1 MDTVIVSVGAE
12 LLSGQCIDTNAAWLS
27 AELGRFGVRVVQH
40 ITVGDDASDLA
51 RSLRDAWDRSDL
63 VLITGGLGPTVDD
76 VTREAMAAA
85 TNRPLAEHPEALAQ
99 ITAMF
104 QRWKRPVTDAD
115 RTQAQIPRGCEP
127 IPNLRGTAPGIRL
140 CDEGKELI
148 ALPGVPSEM
157 KEMFHTMVRPIVQS
171 KMGEA
176 CTRSAR
182 LLCSG
187 MSEAKIGELL
197 EDLMGRNRNPLIGTT
212 ASEGVI
218 TVRIQAWGANPA
230 EAERLLDADVSEVRR
245 RLGRSVFGQEDD
257 TLAVALGRRLI
268 QLGKTLATAES
279 CTGGLLA
286 KQLTDVPGSS
296 AYFLRGYVTYSN
308 EAKTALLDV
317 PAALIEAKGAV
328 SEAVARA
335 MAGGCRTAAGTD
347 LALSITGIAGP
358 TGGTPPDKPIGLV
371 YVGLADSE
379 RVETKRL
386 LLGDYLT
393 RSEIRERA
401 CKAALNLVRLR
412 LLGAAS

>member
-12 LLSGQCIDTNAAWLS
+12 LLSGQCVDTNAAWLS

-40 ITVGDDASDLA
+40 ITVGDDASDLEQ
-51 RSLRDAWDRSDL
+51 SLRDAWDRSDL
-63 VLITGGLGPTVDD
+63 VLVTGGLGPTADD
-76 VTREAMAAA
+76 VTREAIAAA
-85 TNRPLAEHPEALAQ
+85 TNRPLAENPEALTQ

-104 QRWKRPVTDAD
+104 QRWKRRVTDAD
-115 RTQAQIPRGCEP
+115 RTQARIPHGCEP

-140 CDEGKELI
+140 CDEGKQLI

-157 KEMFHTMVRPIVQS
+157 KEMFNAAVRPMVQS
-171 KMGEA
+171 KMGQA

-182 LLCSG
+182 ILCAG
-187 MSEAKIGELL
+187 MSEAKIGEMLA
-197 EDLMGRNRNPLIGTT
+197 DLMRRDRNPLIGTT

-218 TVRIQAWGANPA
+218 TVRIQAWGADPV
-230 EAERLLDADVSEVRR
+230 EAERLMDADVSEVRR
-245 RLGRSVFGQEDD
+245 RLGRSVFGRGDD
-257 TLAVALGRRLI
+257 TLAVAVGRHLM

-296 AYFLRGYVTYSN
+296 AYFLRGYVAYSN
-308 EAKTALLDV
+308 EAKTALLGV

-335 MAGGCRTAAGTD
+335 MALGCRAEAGTD

-358 TGGTPPDKPIGLV
+358 TGGTPPDKPVGLV
-371 YVGLADSE
+371 YVGLADSN

-386 LLGDYLT
+386 LVGDHLSRY
-393 RSEIRERA
+393 EIRDRG
-401 CKAALNLVRLR
+401 CKAALNLLRLR
-412 LLGAAS
+412 LLSAEG